1 MTMLWSKLPP
11 LSVVFGVAIMIA
23 EVSAWAPS
31 VGTRREV
38 LDSLVATAVTI
49 PQAAVAKVDASVIL
63 GNYTDPI
70 NHPGGTRK
78 IELAGTSFGGFQL
91 AKITGGGGEGEPSF
105 YELPAMISPCPGRT
119 VAGRELCIT
128 IDFSPKGG
136 PRDFTG
142 YWDAEAKGIRFP
154 VDGNFWPQVPS

>member
-1 MTMLWSKLPP
+1 MLWSKLL
-11 LSVVFGVAIMIA
+11 LSFIALLVAITVAI
-23 EVSAWAPS
+23 VSAWAPH
-31 VGTRREV
+31 GETRREV
-38 LDSLVATAVTI
+38 LDSLVSTAVLL
-49 PQAAVAKVDASVIL
+49 PQAAAAAVDANVLL

-78 IELAGTSFGGFQL
+78 IELTGTALGGFKL
-91 AKITGGGGEGEPSF
+91 AKITGGGGKGEPAF

-119 VAGRELCIT
+119 VEGRQLCIT